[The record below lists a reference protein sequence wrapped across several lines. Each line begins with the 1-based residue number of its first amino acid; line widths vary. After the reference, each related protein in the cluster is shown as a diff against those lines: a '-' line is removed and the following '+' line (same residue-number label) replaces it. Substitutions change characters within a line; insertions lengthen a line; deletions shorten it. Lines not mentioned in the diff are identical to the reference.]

1 MQANKSVF
9 IMFVI
14 LFVFCIQILT
24 TILYK
29 SIVMVLRLL
38 LNNVYCQLQIINKL
52 NKMLT
57 TINPIMVRNTSL
69 PNFINT
75 YFFIFENELNMNL
88 NC

>member
-14 LFVFCIQILT
+14 LFVFCVQIIS

-29 SIVMVLRLL
+29 WIVMVLRLL
-38 LNNVYCQLQIINKL
+38 LNNVYCQLQIVNKL

-57 TINPIMVRNTSL
+57 TIYPIMVRKTSL
-69 PNFINT
+69 PYFINT
-75 YFFIFENELNMNL
+75 YFSNFYL
-88 NC
+88 